1 MRHNPPA
8 FLPVACG
15 ALLVFTGCTGES
27 STKSAAPHSGTSS
40 PSFDARPA
48 HPVELGCD
56 DAGSGEE
63 PSGAGSLTSAGLT
76 LEGLAQP
83 TTQVPSATQQGLLVP
98 AGSSQHFRK
107 APAYLAA
114 GAGPVTIELLEPA
127 PGHALAWVPA
137 SDWSGRPDLRPWMT
151 TTVTLDGCPDR
162 DVTYF
167 GGVMANRSDAC
178 LDLRVKPADGPERD
192 TPRQLNGDPC

>member
-1 MRHNPPA
+1 M
-8 FLPVACG
+8 ACG
-15 ALLVFTGCTGES
+15 ALLVLAGCTGES
-27 STKSAAPHSGTSS
+27 STDSAAPRSGSSS
-40 PSFDARPA
+40 PSLDARTA
-48 HPVELGCD
+48 QPVELRCAE
-56 DAGSGEE
+56 AGSGED
-63 PSGAGSLTSAGLT
+63 PRGAGNLTVAGLT

-83 TTQVPSATQQGLLVP
+83 STEVASATQQGLLVP

-114 GAGPVTIELLEPA
+114 EAGPVTIELVEPA

-167 GGVMANRSDAC
+167 GGVLASQSDAC
-178 LDLRVKPADGPERD
+178 LNLRITPADGPKRETRL
-192 TPRQLNGDPC
+192 QLNGDPC